1 MSEFWKHEHHHI
13 VGSRGTNAL
22 IRKYRGLKQ
31 KGVEEIHGS
40 YYEELG
46 LQIKLDLRWKN
57 ELSAEN
63 LAIFNSLGGERN
75 KPYEWN
81 ID

>member
-1 MSEFWKHEHHHI
+1 MIEFWKQEHHHI

-31 KGVEEIHGS
+31 KGVEKIHGS

-46 LQIKLDLRWKN
+46 LQIKLDLRWKH

-63 LAIFNSLGGERN
+63 LAIFNSLAGELN
-75 KPYEWN
+75 KSYEWN
-81 ID
+81 L

>member
-1 MSEFWKHEHHHI
+1 MI
-13 VGSRGTNAL
+13 G
-22 IRKYRGLKQ
+22 I
-31 KGVEEIHGS
+31 EEIHGS
-40 YYEELG
+40 YDEELG

-57 ELSAEN
+57 ELSVEN
-63 LAIFNSLGGERN
+63 LAIFNSLAGELN